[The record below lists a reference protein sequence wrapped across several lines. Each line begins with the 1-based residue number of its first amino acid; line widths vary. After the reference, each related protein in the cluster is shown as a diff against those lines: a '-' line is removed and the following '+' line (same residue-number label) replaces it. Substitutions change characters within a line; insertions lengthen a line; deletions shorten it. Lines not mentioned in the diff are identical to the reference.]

1 MEIDTRPK
9 PAPYGPTFGTR
20 NSVRSEQQSSTYQPQ
35 GNNRAHQ
42 PQGNN
47 RAHQPQGPDSGPA
60 TGGRRMNNMASAHHV
75 PTRALYSIGVE
86 TPIKGKEKEYEEWKE
101 AMKDEEGYEEEQD
114 RAQVSPDGAPFSPSP
129 GGSAMPLIND
139 LPMLLARAA
148 ELEAQIV
155 PEHMSAETVR
165 QRANALF
172 LQHMSEIDVTAEI
185 QPDLD
190 KIRAECLK
198 IVEKQ
203 VSGGGNAKI
212 ERMRATRSAMI
223 EVAIDFADAIAAL
236 DDMPGGRGPEQG
248 PPLGVRRPPEPEARA
263 TGSGF
268 GGEPSGFGVESAIP
282 GREAD
287 FKGPGGGGGGSP
299 GSAYSTPE
307 VDTNRGNKSPGISNN
322 FYDLS
327 TADFKKPHGMR
338 KRGKK

>member
-1 MEIDTRPK
+1 
-9 PAPYGPTFGTR
+9 
-20 NSVRSEQQSSTYQPQ
+20 
-35 GNNRAHQ
+35 
-42 PQGNN
+42 
-47 RAHQPQGPDSGPA
+47 
-60 TGGRRMNNMASAHHV
+60 
-75 PTRALYSIGVE
+75 
-86 TPIKGKEKEYEEWKE
+86 
-101 AMKDEEGYEEEQD
+101 MKDEEGYEEEQD

-236 DDMPGGRGPEQG
+236 DDMPGGRGPVQG
-248 PPLGVRRPPEPEARA
+248 PPPGVRRPPAQGGPRPPEPEARA
-263 TGSGF
+263 TGTGF

>member
-1 MEIDTRPK
+1 
-9 PAPYGPTFGTR
+9 
-20 NSVRSEQQSSTYQPQ
+20 
-35 GNNRAHQ
+35 
-42 PQGNN
+42 
-47 RAHQPQGPDSGPA
+47 
-60 TGGRRMNNMASAHHV
+60 
-75 PTRALYSIGVE
+75 
-86 TPIKGKEKEYEEWKE
+86 
-101 AMKDEEGYEEEQD
+101 
-114 RAQVSPDGAPFSPSP
+114 
-129 GGSAMPLIND
+129 
-139 LPMLLARAA
+139 
-148 ELEAQIV
+148 
-155 PEHMSAETVR
+155 
-165 QRANALF
+165 
-172 LQHMSEIDVTAEI
+172 MSEIDVTAEI

-190 KIRAECLK
+190 KIRAECLRL
-198 IVEKQ
+198 VEHQ
-203 VSGGGNAKI
+203 VSGGGDAKI

-236 DDMPGGRGPEQG
+236 DDMPGGRGPVQG
-248 PPLGVRRPPEPEARA
+248 PPPGVRRPPAQGGPRPPEPEARA
-263 TGSGF
+263 TGTGF